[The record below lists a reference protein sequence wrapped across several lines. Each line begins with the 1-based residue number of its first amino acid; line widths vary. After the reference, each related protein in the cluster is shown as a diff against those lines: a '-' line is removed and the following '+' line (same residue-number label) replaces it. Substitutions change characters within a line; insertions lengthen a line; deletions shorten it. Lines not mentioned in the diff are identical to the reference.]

1 MPSWKVAAYFCRKAW
16 QSEPRDTRKMQKM
29 EDSQASTGM
38 FPKFN
43 KSFRFR
49 GLKIS
54 RFEFFR
60 FRIHRY
66 TIR

>member
-38 FPKFN
+38 FPTFN
-43 KSFRFR
+43 KSFPYHGF
-49 GLKIS
+49 KIS
-54 RFEFFR
+54 PIEL
-60 FRIHRY
+60 
-66 TIR
+66 